1 MAARDDGGGEQLSE
15 DVRVQLHDAGGGDD
29 GQPDGAE
36 DIGDYE
42 DAPSSG
48 SEEEENIALL
58 GKSDARDLDPII
70 KEKEDG
76 RKSMEQLRNIEE
88 NKRNENR
95 QRIVE
100 ASQKAAREN
109 QELCKLPQKEQE
121 EQISGGVLEANLL
134 SRGISG
140 LYCLL
145 VIPFSIFTTISLES
159 LVSISVCWFVC
170 LDEEDCS
177 LYRLSGEATRLT
189 IH

>member
-1 MAARDDGGGEQLSE
+1 MIFIGQDNFVPADIMAARDDGGGEQLSE

-29 GQPDGAE
+29 GQADGAE

-42 DAPSSG
+42 DTPSSG

-58 GKSDARDLDPII
+58 GKSDARDLDPVI
-70 KEKEDG
+70 KDKEDG
-76 RKSMEQLRNIEE
+76 RKSMEQLSNIEE

-100 ASQKAAREN
+100 ASEKAAWAN
-109 QELCKLPQKEQE
+109 QELCKLPKKEQE

-145 VIPFSIFTTISLES
+145 VMPFSIFNTIS
-159 LVSISVCWFVC
+159 
-170 LDEEDCS
+170 
-177 LYRLSGEATRLT
+177 
-189 IH
+189 